1 MVNLTIAEHP
11 TYNHTIKICCMPNV
25 YIEITV
31 DHFVC
36 WDDIW
41 WDTAKARKDHKT
53 MTAVYFGATDADKA
67 CDALVSDLLKVP
79 REHCCSVL
87 SMYSMHF
94 LGQKLGHSLS
104 VYTM

>member
-1 MVNLTIAEHP
+1 MT
-11 TYNHTIKICCMPNV
+11 NV

-36 WDDIW
+36 WEDIGG
-41 WDTAKARKDHKT
+41 TQPRLEKIKT

-104 VYTM
+104 VCTM